1 MFSVRSRFRLEL
13 VHLFF
18 VFLDC
23 KRCRRLFLHHKRLFF
38 PMLFG
43 LSLYISANVY
53 SILFLYAVFNG
64 LSNISGSSEY
74 KPGKDNDSP
83 LQELAFIQPTTVDKE
98 PKKALVPKAFFML

>member
-1 MFSVRSRFRLEL
+1 
-13 VHLFF
+13 
-18 VFLDC
+18 
-23 KRCRRLFLHHKRLFF
+23 
-38 PMLFG
+38 MLFG

-98 PKKALVPKAFFML
+98 PKKALVPKAFLCYNLIKITPS